1 MASLLFRL
9 VKMADIGYITVL
21 YFLSGFLVA
30 RLLDNY
36 INKYNKAE
44 EDKKTTPQLIIEIV
58 FFLWINGMLIYIIRN
73 LIEVIPS
80 PFENIYGLKHDLL
93 NELKYAPILEFT
105 LLYYQVH
112 LTDKLKNLYDRF
124 SIPPDE
130 DKKKKCSKN
139 INTIY

>member
-1 MASLLFRL
+1 MSSLLFRL

-21 YFLSGFLVA
+21 YFLSGFIVA
-30 RLLDNY
+30 RLLDSY
-36 INKYNKAE
+36 INKYNKE
-44 EDKKTTPQLIIEIV
+44 VEDKKTTPQLIIEII

-112 LTDKLKNLYDRF
+112 LTDKLKNLYNRF
-124 SIPPDE
+124 STPQDE
-130 DKKKKCSKN
+130 DN
-139 INTIY
+139 PTGNMINNH

>member
-1 MASLLFRL
+1 MTTLLFRL

-21 YFLSGFLVA
+21 YFLSGFTVA
-30 RLLDNY
+30 RLLDTY
-36 INKYNKAE
+36 VNKYNKAV
-44 EDKKTTPQLIIEIV
+44 EDKKTTLQLIMEIV

-73 LIEVIPS
+73 TIELIPS

-124 SIPPDE
+124 STPNDE
-130 DKKKKCSKN
+130 DNSTRNIIKN
-139 INTIY
+139 H